1 VAISLKRW
9 QQLETATPPNSLLLN
24 TAGMLVAVVDH
35 LRDALT
41 GRAAKNP
48 PNPQIH

>member
-1 VAISLKRW
+1 VLLK
-9 QQLETATPPNSLLLN
+9 
-24 TAGMLVAVVDH
+24 TAGMVVAVIDH